1 MIRFLSIRDL
11 AIVDQLEVEFDDGFN
26 VLTGETGAGKS
37 IIVGALGLLVGDRA
51 SSDLVRTGCDKAVV
65 QATFDS
71 PAGRETIVRREIS
84 ARGRSRIFIDDALAP
99 AATLKAIGSQLVD
112 LHGQHEHQALLDPQA
127 HVGLLDAYAGLEAD
141 VGRVSEH
148 YDRWRRAR
156 TRIEHAT
163 STAGEREERIDFLRF
178 QLSEIDRAGPESGE
192 DDRLSVERA
201 RLANAERLSALSSE
215 AYAALYERDDS
226 VLATLGGIWH
236 QLEELATI
244 DSDFESYK
252 ETRDGVNAPLDDIA
266 RTLRSYA
273 ASIDVSPGRLAEV
286 EARLAE
292 LERLKRKHGGSLDAV
307 FGRRGVIADELEAL
321 TGGDSQCEVLAAEV
335 RAAHEGYV
343 QLAAPLSKR
352 RRRGADA
359 LAAAIETELADL
371 ALANARFEVRVD
383 AHEDESHWSRTG
395 TDSVEF
401 FFSANPGED
410 PRPLSRI
417 ASGGEVARVMLALKT
432 LASTDAVGKTLVFDE
447 VDAGVGGQAADRVGE
462 RLRNLGRRFQVL
474 CVTHTPQV
482 AVHATTHFALAK
494 HVDSGRTIARIERL
508 TSEEGRAAE
517 IARLMTGGTGAAALA
532 SAAELLGSKQKAK
545 GERRKRKGENTERR
559 PLRNDRRKNG

>member
-163 STAGEREERIDFLRF
+163 SNAGEREERIDFLRF

-252 ETRDGVNAPLDDIA
+252 ETRD
-266 RTLRSYA
+266 
-273 ASIDVSPGRLAEV
+273 
-286 EARLAE
+286 
-292 LERLKRKHGGSLDAV
+292 
-307 FGRRGVIADELEAL
+307 RRE
-321 TGGDSQCEVLAAEV
+321 
-335 RAAHEGYV
+335 RAA
-343 QLAAPLSKR
+343 
-352 RRRGADA
+352 
-359 LAAAIETELADL
+359 
-371 ALANARFEVRVD
+371 
-383 AHEDESHWSRTG
+383 
-395 TDSVEF
+395 
-401 FFSANPGED
+401 
-410 PRPLSRI
+410 
-417 ASGGEVARVMLALKT
+417 
-432 LASTDAVGKTLVFDE
+432 
-447 VDAGVGGQAADRVGE
+447 
-462 RLRNLGRRFQVL
+462 
-474 CVTHTPQV
+474 
-482 AVHATTHFALAK
+482 
-494 HVDSGRTIARIERL
+494 
-508 TSEEGRAAE
+508 
-517 IARLMTGGTGAAALA
+517 
-532 SAAELLGSKQKAK
+532 
-545 GERRKRKGENTERR
+545 
-559 PLRNDRRKNG
+559 